1 MTPTQVLSCEYCE
14 IFENT
19 NFEEHLQAV
28 ASEKTAYVSGGS
40 FEWQFFLQEQYLGLH
55 SGDRVIFWVTF
66 TCPNSTMGNKTTV

>member
-40 FEWQFFLQEQYLGLH
+40 FEW
-55 SGDRVIFWVTF
+55 
-66 TCPNSTMGNKTTV
+66 

>member
-28 ASEKTAYVSGGS
+28 VSEKTAYVSGGS
-40 FEWQFFLQEQYLGLH
+40 FEQ
-55 SGDRVIFWVTF
+55 
-66 TCPNSTMGNKTTV
+66 